1 MIIKNKLLVKE
12 EIQMKMEMEMLV
24 KIILC
29 KC

>member
-24 KIILC
+24 KIILR